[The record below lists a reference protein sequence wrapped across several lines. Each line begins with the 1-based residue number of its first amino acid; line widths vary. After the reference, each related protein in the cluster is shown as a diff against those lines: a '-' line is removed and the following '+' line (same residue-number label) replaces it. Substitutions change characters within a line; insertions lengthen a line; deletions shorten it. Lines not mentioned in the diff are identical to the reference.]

1 MRRSLA
7 ERLFP
12 AAIAAGAAALVP
24 ATLAIPDEAR
34 RFPAAV
40 LAAIALLALRIGVRG
55 GGDAAPVAH
64 HAGRLALAVGA
75 AGAFLAGIPLIGFFP
90 AAAALM
96 LGLPVALGYRDMR
109 VLLAVTAG
117 FLLLLWL
124 VFVRLFAK
132 PLPTGLIWGG

>member
-12 AAIAAGAAALVP
+12 AAIVAGAAALVP

-34 RFPAAV
+34 SFPAAV
-40 LAAIALLALRIGVRG
+40 LAAIVLLALWIGLRG
-55 GGDAAPVAH
+55 GGGAAPVAH

-75 AGAFLAGIPLIGFFP
+75 VGVFLAGIPLIGFFP
-90 AAAALM
+90 AAAVLM
-96 LGLPVALGYRDMR
+96 LGLPIALGYRDMR
-109 VLLAVTAG
+109 VVLPVTAG
-117 FLLLLWL
+117 FLLLVWL

-132 PLPTGLIWGG
+132 PLPTGMVWGG